1 MSEKINQRK
10 IELRAQIANRVR
22 NTKKASVAYEGQ
34 DEKIGHEFKW
44 TLRKGGEKNIIF
56 WQGCLHSISNESSQ

>member
-10 IELRAQIANRVR
+10 TELQAQTANRVG
-22 NTKKASVAYEGQ
+22 NTKKASVEYEGQ

-56 WQGCLHSISNESSQ
+56 WQGCLCGISNESLQ